1 MAVLYVAG
9 LGKGDLNSLKVLE
22 LEEGRFPDVRTCI
35 FHSAPPALKNY
46 LQQRSYKVI
55 ELEEILEREPEE
67 TLKDLNEKTAEV
79 VLDILENEKAVFLF
93 LPGRPWSGE
102 ALLKELRPRIDPGKN
117 SLEMINGEEIR
128 GCLMDYA
135 GKESKESNSA
145 RGIMLIDAHFLKE
158 LHDLPRCDL
167 IVLHPCSKQLI
178 SRIREQLLNFYPPDH
193 AVNILQFDARGD
205 LSLCR
210 THPLTKIEEAGVFH
224 CWTFFHL
231 EPSPLYSLG
240 DMASLMEQL
249 RLPQGCPWDRQQDHN
264 SLKPY
269 LLEEAFEV
277 LDAINHGGAAELCE
291 ELGDLLLQIV
301 FHSQLASEKKEFTI
315 WQVVDGIARK
325 IYRRHPHVFQNEKLS
340 SARDVRLKWQE
351 IKKLEK
357 GNKGDGF
364 TITPGLPALMKAQKV
379 QKRAGDLGFDW
390 PDIQGAISKLV
401 EEVQELS
408 DAYTAGNREK
418 IEEELG
424 DLFFSLVNVARFL
437 KIDAE
442 IALNLTV
449 DKFIRR
455 FRYIEKQV
463 KLHGGDY
470 SSYSLEELDQWWE
483 EAKTLEKEEKS

>member
-1 MAVLYVAG
+1 MAILYVTG
-9 LGKGDLNSLKVLE
+9 LGRGDPGSLKVLE
-22 LEEGRFPDVRTCI
+22 AEKYSKVRTCI
-35 FHSAPPALKNY
+35 FHSAPPALKSC

-55 ELEEILEREPEE
+55 ELEEVLEKEPGE
-67 TLKDLNEKTAEV
+67 TLKDLNGKTAEFI
-79 VLDILENEKAVFLF
+79 LDILENEKEAFLF

-102 ALLKELRPRIDPGKN
+102 ALLKELRPRIDHRKN
-117 SLEMINGEEIR
+117 SLEMINGEEIW
-128 GCLMDYA
+128 GYLMEYA
-135 GKESKESNSA
+135 GKRSEENNSA
-145 RGIMLIDAHFLKE
+145 RGIMLIDAHILEE
-158 LHDLPRCDL
+158 LRDPPRCDL
-167 IVLHPCSKQLI
+167 IILHPCSRQLI
-178 SRIREQLLNFYPPDH
+178 SLIREHLLEFYPPDH
-193 AVNILQFDARGD
+193 TVNILQFNPEGA
-205 LSLCR
+205 LSLYR
-210 THPLTKIEEAGVFH
+210 TCPLAKIEEAGVFH

-231 EPSPLYSLG
+231 EPSPLYTLG

-264 SLKPY
+264 SLRPY
-269 LLEEAFEV
+269 LLEETFEV
-277 LDAINHGGAAELCE
+277 LDAINNGGAAELCE

-301 FHSQLASEKKEFTI
+301 FHSRLASEKKEFTL

-325 IYRRHPHVFQNEKLS
+325 IYRRHPHVFQNERVS

-364 TITPGLPALMKAQKV
+364 TITPGLPALMKAQSTEE
-379 QKRAGDLGFDW
+379 RLIAGFDW
-390 PDIQGAISKLV
+390 PDIQGAINKLV
-401 EEVQELS
+401 EEVQELG

-442 IALNLTV
+442 IALSLTV
-449 DKFIRR
+449 DKFIKR

-463 KLHGGDY
+463 KLHGGDFRG
-470 SSYSLEELDQWWE
+470 YSLEELDQWWE
-483 EAKTLEKEEKS
+483 EAKTLEKEEKL

>member
-1 MAVLYVAG
+1 MAILYVTG
-9 LGKGDLNSLKVLE
+9 LGRGDPASLQI
-22 LEEGRFPDVRTCI
+22 LEEGKYSKVRTCI

-46 LQQRSYKVI
+46 LQQRSYVVI
-55 ELEEILEREPEE
+55 ELEKALKKEPEE
-67 TLKDLNEKTAEV
+67 ALKDLNGKTAELI
-79 VLDILENEKAVFLF
+79 LDILENEKEVFLF

-102 ALLKELRPRIDPGKN
+102 ALLKKLRPRIDHKKN
-117 SLEMINGEEIR
+117 SLVIINGEEIW
-128 GCLMDYA
+128 GYLMEYA
-135 GKESKESNSA
+135 GKRSEESKSA
-145 RGIMLIDAHFLKE
+145 RGIMLLDAHFLGE
-158 LHDLPRCDL
+158 LRDPPRCDL
-167 IVLHPCSKQLI
+167 IILHPCSKQLI
-178 SRIREQLLNFYPPDH
+178 SRIREHLLEFYPPDH
-193 AVNILQFDARGD
+193 IVSILQFKAGGD
-205 LSLCR
+205 LFLYR
-210 THPLTKIEEAGVFH
+210 TCPLAKIEEAGVFH

-231 EPSPLYSLG
+231 EPSPLYTLG

-264 SLKPY
+264 SLRPY

-277 LDAINHGGAAELCE
+277 LDAINNGGAAELCE

-301 FHSQLASEKKEFTI
+301 FHSRLASEKKEFTL

-325 IYRRHPHVFQNEKLS
+325 IYRRHPHVFQNERVS

-379 QKRAGDLGFDW
+379 QKRAADLGFDW
-390 PDIQGAISKLV
+390 PDIQGAVNKLV
-401 EEVQELS
+401 EEVQELG

-449 DKFIRR
+449 NKFIRR
-455 FRYIEKQV
+455 FRYIEKQA
-463 KLHGGDY
+463 KLHGGDCRG
-470 SSYSLEELDQWWE
+470 YSLEELDQWWE

>member
-1 MAVLYVAG
+1 MAILYVTG
-9 LGKGDLNSLKVLE
+9 LGRGDPGSLKVLE
-22 LEEGRFPDVRTCI
+22 AEKYSKVRTCI
-35 FHSAPPALKNY
+35 FHSAPPALKSC

-55 ELEEILEREPEE
+55 ELEEVLEKEPGE
-67 TLKDLNEKTAEV
+67 TLKDLNGKTAEFI
-79 VLDILENEKAVFLF
+79 LDILENEKEAFLF

-102 ALLKELRPRIDPGKN
+102 ALLKELRPRIDHRKN
-117 SLEMINGEEIR
+117 SLEMINGEEIW
-128 GCLMDYA
+128 GYLMEYA
-135 GKESKESNSA
+135 GKRSEENNSA
-145 RGIMLIDAHFLKE
+145 RGIMLIDAHILEE
-158 LHDLPRCDL
+158 LRDPPRCDL
-167 IVLHPCSKQLI
+167 IILHPCSRQLI
-178 SRIREQLLNFYPPDH
+178 SLIREHLLEFYPPDH
-193 AVNILQFDARGD
+193 AVNILQFNPEGA
-205 LSLCR
+205 LSLYR
-210 THPLTKIEEAGVFH
+210 TCPLAKIEEAGVFH

-231 EPSPLYSLG
+231 EPSPLYTLG
-240 DMASLMEQL
+240 DMAFLMEQL

-264 SLKPY
+264 SLRPY
-269 LLEEAFEV
+269 LLEETFEV
-277 LDAINHGGAAELCE
+277 LDAINNGGAAELCE

-301 FHSQLASEKKEFTI
+301 FHSELASERKEFTL

-325 IYRRHPHVFQNEKLS
+325 IYRRHPHVFQNERVS

-379 QKRAGDLGFDW
+379 QKRAADLGFDW
-390 PDIQGAISKLV
+390 PDIQGAVNKLV
-401 EEVQELS
+401 EEVQELG

-442 IALNLTV
+442 IALSLTV
-449 DKFIRR
+449 DKFIKR

-463 KLHGGDY
+463 KLHGGDFRG
-470 SSYSLEELDQWWE
+470 YSLEELDQWWE
-483 EAKTLEKEEKS
+483 EAKTLEKEEKL